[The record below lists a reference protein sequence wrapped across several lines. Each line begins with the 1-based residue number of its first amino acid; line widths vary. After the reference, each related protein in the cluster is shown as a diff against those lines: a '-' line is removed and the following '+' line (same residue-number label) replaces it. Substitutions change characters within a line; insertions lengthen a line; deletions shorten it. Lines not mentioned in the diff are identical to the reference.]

1 MEVARGGAHVGFVRH
16 FFVNTPG
23 MYTLKKGLVDLHDE
37 NRSGILTRAMPL
49 RTDHAPGPAVAD
61 KEDDFDRIEAN
72 GGPGMPLKTYLPKA
86 EQDQGKKLLPSLTPS
101 NASAAVAATAAR
113 SRVAGCLKVKEK
125 RLDIETWTCQ
135 GKHHKG
141 SHFPICVFT
150 NNVSRRSP
158 EAHER
163 RQKKAQEKGAS
174 SQGPADRPG
183 PSAGPTNPQLRT
195 NLQHPSANSI
205 SPPLQ
210 TSQQNA
216 IAGAMSQPSL
226 PSQEMHPSAGATL
239 WPTSQQPGAGTPTQ
253 QPGAGTTSQQ
263 PGAGATTWPNQPG
276 HAPHEAYTWG
286 GGYYASSA
294 SSHSAGHSSWWQQ
307 RRW

>member
-1 MEVARGGAHVGFVRH
+1 MPDSCGI

-37 NRSGILTRAMPL
+37 NRSGILARAMPL
-49 RTDHAPGPAVAD
+49 RLDHAPGPAVAD

-86 EQDQGKKLLPSLTPS
+86 EQDQGKKLLPSLTQS

-125 RLDIETWTCQ
+125 RLNIETWTCQ

-158 EAHER
+158 DAHER
-163 RQKKAQEKGAS
+163 RQKKRHRKRGPVRRGQQIGRAPAQAQRIRSCGQTCSTPAQTQLARHCRPAS
-174 SQGPADRPG
+174 
-183 PSAGPTNPQLRT
+183 RT
-195 NLQHPSANSI
+195 
-205 SPPLQ
+205 
-210 TSQQNA
+210 
-216 IAGAMSQPSL
+216 
-226 PSQEMHPSAGATL
+226 PSQA
-239 WPTSQQPGAGTPTQ
+239 Q
-253 QPGAGTTSQQ
+253 
-263 PGAGATTWPNQPG
+263 
-276 HAPHEAYTWG
+276 
-286 GGYYASSA
+286 
-294 SSHSAGHSSWWQQ
+294 
-307 RRW
+307 